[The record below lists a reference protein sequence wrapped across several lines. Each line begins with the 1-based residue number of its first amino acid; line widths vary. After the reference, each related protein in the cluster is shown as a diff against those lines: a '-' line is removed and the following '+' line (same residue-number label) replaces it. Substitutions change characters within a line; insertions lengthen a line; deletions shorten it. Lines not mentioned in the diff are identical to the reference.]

1 MMETIPSFT
10 VDHLKLKAG
19 LFVSRKDILGS
30 GVLTTFD
37 IRMKRPYHDAVMET
51 GSIHAL
57 EHLIATYLRNDPLWG
72 DKVIYFGPMGCRTG
86 FYLIMVGDLS
96 SQDILPLM
104 ERTFDFVSDY
114 EGEIPGAT
122 PKECGFCVDMD
133 LEMAKADAAMY
144 YNLLIAPKKENLV
157 YPVKRERK
165 PKN

>member
-1 MMETIPSFT
+1 METIPSFT